1 MFREALEWNGA
12 ILDAIDAVRGFGCS
26 ARRLCI
32 DLEMGRINVELE
44 VKRAAAVLGES
55 RLAGPDR
62 MPCFSIAGRTSDA
75 IFVFDAEQR
84 KSGSCRGGWKRKRI

>member
-1 MFREALEWNGA
+1 MFREALEWNVA

-32 DLEMGRINVELE
+32 DVEMGRINVGLE
-44 VKRAAAVLGES
+44 VRRAAAVLGES
-55 RLAGPDR
+55 RLAELDR

-75 IFVFDAEQR
+75 ISVFDA
-84 KSGSCRGGWKRKRI
+84 GVT